1 MSLLIEFASNS
12 HKSDSTFLE
21 SHLLIE
27 ITIINNTDIPV
38 KYRGKRDS
46 GGIYGST
53 SSVMGFFLLDGAKAE
68 NWGLGRS

>member
-1 MSLLIEFASNS
+1 MELWIKIAYNCVNAIQVLGRVC
-12 HKSDSTFLE
+12 DCL
-21 SHLLIE
+21 
-27 ITIINNTDIPV
+27 TIISNTDIPV

-68 NWGLGRS
+68 N